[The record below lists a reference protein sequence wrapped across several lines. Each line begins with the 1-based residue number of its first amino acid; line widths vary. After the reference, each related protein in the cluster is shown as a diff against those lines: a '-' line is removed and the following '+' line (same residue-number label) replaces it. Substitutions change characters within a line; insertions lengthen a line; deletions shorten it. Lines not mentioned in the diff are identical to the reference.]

1 MTVKDPVCG
10 MEIDEKKTKWKSIH
24 EGKSY
29 YFCAPG
35 CKKQFDKNPKKF
47 SK

>member
-1 MTVKDPVCG
+1 
-10 MEIDEKKTKWKSIH
+10 MEIIDEKKTKWKSIH

-35 CKKQFDKNPKKF
+35 CKKQFDKNSKKF
-47 SK
+47 SLPVIHVQHN

>member
-1 MTVKDPVCG
+1 

-47 SK
+47 LK

>member
-1 MTVKDPVCG
+1 
-10 MEIDEKKTKWKSIH
+10 MEVEEKKTKWKSTH

-35 CKKQFDKNPKKF
+35 CKTQFDKNPKKF
-47 SK
+47 AK